1 MFTTTSFNS
10 KDSYKIIFLNTQL
23 NKVFKKLF
31 HYKDL
36 ITFAFLK
43 YLEFTISAFLFFG
56 IAKISS
62 PSEYGDAVSDFL
74 MITYSSFIVIGI
86 NQVLVK
92 WHSMSESSLFK
103 SFILNYNIIFNVFF
117 SIILFF
123 LILFFFKSNSYIS
136 ISLICSLKL
145 ISEGFVSVFRVR
157 NKIFYIN
164 AVYLSSSLT
173 FLFLFFYNV
182 DSIESFFQSWSYSI
196 MVGLTTGLIL
206 YLKITEFNNFITLTK
221 IKLFKIY
228 KYFFLKEGIK
238 LTLITILGTLIISI
252 DRLFYLNVY
261 DFSDDILGSIQLAD
275 NISTVVSL
283 GIGSI
288 LFIIT
293 PKIIENLSS
302 GSLNKLYFYKRG
314 YMFLLIF
321 LIFALIINIPIL
333 YFTKFYF
340 TEYNQIT
347 FPLYV
352 YTIIKI
358 LNLGFFMPNL
368 ISNIMLKEKDFLKI
382 TFFWLSIVIF
392 VFIMIYPI
400 DNNLKFYLCP
410 IFLVLI
416 LVAAHIH
423 LTRYFYL
430 EN

>member
-1 MFTTTSFNS
+1 M
-10 KDSYKIIFLNTQL
+10 KTQL
-23 NKVFKKLF
+23 TNFFKNLF
-31 HYKDL
+31 QKKDVL
-36 ITFAFLK
+36 IFALLK

-56 IAKISS
+56 IAKIST

-74 MITYSSFIVIGI
+74 MITYSSFFVIGI

-92 WHSMSESSLFK
+92 WHSISKSFLFK

-123 LILFFFKSNSYIS
+123 LILFFFKSNYYIS
-136 ISLICSLKL
+136 ISIICSLKL

-164 AVYLSSSLT
+164 AVYLSSSLA
-173 FLFLFFYNV
+173 FLILFFYNV

-196 MVGLTTGLIL
+196 MIGLTTGLIL
-206 YLKITEFNNFITLTK
+206 YLKITEFNNFITITK

-228 KYFFLKEGIK
+228 KYFFLEEGIK
-238 LTLITILGTLIISI
+238 LTLITVLSTLIISI

-302 GSLNKLYFYKRG
+302 GTISKSYFYKRG
-314 YMFLLIF
+314 YKFMFIF
-321 LIFALIINIPIL
+321 LVFALIINIPIL
-333 YFTKFYF
+333 YFTNFYF
-340 TEYNQIT
+340 SEYTQIT
-347 FPLYV
+347 YPLYV

-358 LNLGFFMPNL
+358 LNLAFFMPNL
-368 ISNIMLKEKDFLKI
+368 ISNIMLKEKTFLKI
-382 TFFWLSIVIF
+382 TFFWLSVVIF
-392 VFIMIYPI
+392 IFIIISPI
-400 DNNLKFYLCP
+400 NNVQKFYLCP
-410 IFLVLI
+410 IFLVLA
-416 LVAAHIH
+416 LVIAHVH
-423 LTRYFYL
+423 LKRYFFL
-430 EN
+430 KNE